1 MKNNQAF
8 DISDLL
14 EEYRNKLLTFYAPH
28 FEDEKSL
35 TEFVELA
42 FNYDDKYSQ
51 VRYMI
56 QQVERFVSLAN
67 DIEKIRPAR
76 DPFRIFFLKT
86 CLESLFT
93 TAGFK
98 EKEKPHFYT
107 EFENCFSD
115 EGLGYIFSCFEF
127 TGIDKPDGLSI
138 QQLAELS
145 VLESQALTI
154 SSFLNIIKAI
164 RDAFAHEGDF
174 WSTQFFAQDTDSIW
188 ITSIRTKENIFNI
201 ERNSWNTITVFFE
214 EKKVTYFF
222 HTKLDYAKYIFYFVQ
237 ACVKFIEL
245 RRENL
250 LNTNSQN

>member
-35 TEFVELA
+35 TAFVELA

-67 DIEKIRPAR
+67 DIEKIRPVR

-86 CLESLFT
+86 CLESLIT
-93 TAGFK
+93 TAGFN
-98 EKEKPHFYT
+98 EKKHLFFE
-107 EFENCFSD
+107 EFENCFSN
-115 EGLGYIFSCFEF
+115 EGSEYILSCIEF

-138 QQLAELS
+138 RQLAELS

-154 SSFLNIIKAI
+154 SSFLKILKAI
-164 RDAFAHEGDF
+164 RDIFAHEGDF
-174 WSTQFFAQDTDSIW
+174 WSTQFFAQDTESIW
-188 ITSIRTKENIFNI
+188 ITSIRTKENIFDI
-201 ERNSWNTITVFFE
+201 EKSSWSRILDFFE
-214 EKKVTYFF
+214 QKKVTYFF
-222 HTKLDYAKYIFYFVQ
+222 HTKLDYSKFIFYFVQ
-237 ACVKFIEL
+237 TCIKFIENKQ
-245 RRENL
+245 ENL
-250 LNTNSQN
+250 LDKSSP

>member
-1 MKNNQAF
+1 MKNNQDF
-8 DISDLL
+8 GVRDLL

-98 EKEKPHFYT
+98 EKEKHLFFE
-107 EFENCFSD
+107 EFENCFSN
-115 EGLGYIFSCFEF
+115 EGSEYILSCIEF

-138 QQLAELS
+138 RQLAELS

-154 SSFLNIIKAI
+154 SSFLKIFKAI
-164 RDAFAHEGDF
+164 RDIFAHEGDF

-188 ITSIRTKENIFNI
+188 ITSIRTKENIFDI
-201 ERNSWNTITVFFE
+201 EKGSWSRILDFFE
-214 EKKVTYFF
+214 QKKVTYFF
-222 HTKLDYAKYIFYFVQ
+222 HTKLDYSKFIFYFVQ
-237 ACVKFIEL
+237 TCIKFIENKQ
-245 RRENL
+245 ENL
-250 LNTNSQN
+250 LDKSSP

>member
-1 MKNNQAF
+1 MKNNQDF
-8 DISDLL
+8 GVRDLL

-76 DPFRIFFLKT
+76 DHFRIFFLKT

-164 RDAFAHEGDF
+164 RDIFTHEGDF

-188 ITSIRTKENIFNI
+188 ITSIRTKENIFDI
-201 ERNSWNTITVFFE
+201 EKVSWSRILDLFE
-214 EKKVTYFF
+214 QKKVTYFF
-222 HTKLDYAKYIFYFVQ
+222 HTKLDYSKFIFYFVQ
-237 ACVKFIEL
+237 TCIKFIENKQ
-245 RRENL
+245 ENL
-250 LNTNSQN
+250 LDKSSP

>member
-1 MKNNQAF
+1 MKNNQDF
-8 DISDLL
+8 GVRDLL

-86 CLESLFT
+86 CLESLAT
-93 TAGFK
+93 IAGFTDK
-98 EKEKPHFYT
+98 TKRLFFA

-115 EGLGYIFSCFEF
+115 EGSEYILSCIEF
-127 TGIDKPDGLSI
+127 TGIDEPDGLSI
-138 QQLAELS
+138 RQLAELS
-145 VLESQALTI
+145 VLESQSLTI

-164 RDAFAHEGDF
+164 RDNLAHEGDF
-174 WSTQFFAQDTDSIW
+174 WSTQFFAQDTDSI
-188 ITSIRTKENIFNI
+188 
-201 ERNSWNTITVFFE
+201 
-214 EKKVTYFF
+214 
-222 HTKLDYAKYIFYFVQ
+222 
-237 ACVKFIEL
+237 
-245 RRENL
+245 
-250 LNTNSQN
+250 

>member
-1 MKNNQAF
+1 MKNNQDF
-8 DISDLL
+8 GVRDLL

-145 VLESQALTI
+145 VLENQALTI

-164 RDAFAHEGDF
+164 RDIFAHEGDF

-188 ITSIRTKENIFNI
+188 ITSIRTKENIFDI
-201 ERNSWNTITVFFE
+201 EKVSWSRILDLFE
-214 EKKVTYFF
+214 QKKVTYFF
-222 HTKLDYAKYIFYFVQ
+222 HTKLDYSKFIFYFVQ
-237 ACVKFIEL
+237 TCIKFIENKQ
-245 RRENL
+245 ENL
-250 LNTNSQN
+250 LDKSSP

>member
-1 MKNNQAF
+1 MLGTCWKNTGINC
-8 DISDLL
+8 SL
-14 EEYRNKLLTFYAPH
+14 YAPH

-164 RDAFAHEGDF
+164 RDIFAHEGDF

-188 ITSIRTKENIFNI
+188 ITSIRTKENIFDI
-201 ERNSWNTITVFFE
+201 EKVSWSRILDLFE
-214 EKKVTYFF
+214 QKKVTYFF
-222 HTKLDYAKYIFYFVQ
+222 HTKLDYSKFIFYFVQ
-237 ACVKFIEL
+237 TCIKFIENKQ
-245 RRENL
+245 ENL
-250 LNTNSQN
+250 LDKSSP